1 MTLMLRSQDIPARII
16 VGYKCDEWNDVGG
29 YYQVRQLHAHT
40 WVEAYLR
47 PDQIPADSMHG
58 KDYWRWKRK
67 GYGGWLRLDPTPAGA
82 GPQKTSSWSTP
93 LRGTMDWLDSAWSNY
108 VMELDYQRQRDIIYE
123 PIGQALRTAWL
134 KATDPGLWRA
144 VRDASVAMLHLD
156 QLGGVAGWLAAAAV
170 FISAM
175 AILAGV
181 GWLAGRMGRSL
192 WARWAGSRANHV
204 RHSEIAFYRR
214 LETLL
219 ARHGIVR
226 AAGQT
231 QREFAVAA
239 GRQLA
244 LMAGQPRLMALPGV
258 VADAFYR
265 VRFGRQPLDNLE
277 SQAVEH
283 VLGELTKIERP
294 PFGRRTRSPQDKSAA
309 DTAGK
314 PAG

>member
-1 MTLMLRSQDIPARII
+1 
-16 VGYKCDEWNDVGG
+16 
-29 YYQVRQLHAHT
+29 
-40 WVEAYLR
+40 
-47 PDQIPADSMHG
+47 
-58 KDYWRWKRK
+58 
-67 GYGGWLRLDPTPAGA
+67 
-82 GPQKTSSWSTP
+82 
-93 LRGTMDWLDSAWSNY
+93 
-108 VMELDYQRQRDIIYE
+108 
-123 PIGQALRTAWL
+123 
-134 KATDPGLWRA
+134 
-144 VRDASVAMLHLD
+144 
-156 QLGGVAGWLAAAAV
+156 
-170 FISAM
+170 M

-192 WARWAGSRANHV
+192 WARWTGNRANHV

-219 ARHGIVR
+219 ARQGIVR

-283 VLGELTKIERP
+283 VLGELTKLERP
-294 PFGRRTRSPQDKSAA
+294 RLAGELARRRTNRPQTRRASP
-309 DTAGK
+309 
-314 PAG
+314 PAKRFETTPRDVMP